1 MTDSHRSDP
10 ADQRR
15 REALDYH
22 ALPQPGKIATAIT
35 KPTETARDLALAYSP
50 GVAEPVR
57 EIAADPE
64 AAWRYTGRANTV
76 AVISDG
82 SAILGLGDLGPLAS
96 KPVMEGKAVL
106 FKRFADID
114 VIDLEVEA
122 EDPQAFIDTVRRLEP
137 SFGGI
142 NLEDISAPRCFEI
155 EAALS
160 EAMDIPVFHDDQH
173 GTAIIIAAG
182 LTNALRLQGK
192 RLEDTRLVLVGAGAA
207 GTATLNLLLDMGLKR
222 ENLLVVD
229 RPGVLHAGLEGLPEH
244 HRRFAAHTE
253 ARTLAD
259 ALVGADAFIG
269 VSAPNLLTPEMLAS
283 MAERPVVFALA
294 NPDPEILPELA
305 HEVRDDLVMATGRS
319 DYPNQVNNVLAFP
332 FIFRG
337 ALDCRARRI
346 TANMKI
352 ACVEALA
359 ALAREPVPASVLA
372 AYHLD
377 SMAFGPDYILPKPF
391 DPRLIERLPAA
402 VARAAEEDGV
412 ARTAYRPRTMPAAG
426 SA

>member
-1 MTDSHRSDP
+1 MTQRSD

-15 REALDYH
+15 QEALDYH
-22 ALPQPGKIATAIT
+22 AHPQPGKIATAIT

-57 EIAADPE
+57 AIAADPD
-64 AAWRYTGRANTV
+64 AAWQYTARGNLV

-96 KPVMEGKAVL
+96 KPVMEGKGVL

-114 VIDLEVEA
+114 VVDLEVEA
-122 EDPQAFIDTVRRLEP
+122 ENPQAFIDTVRRLEP

-142 NLEDISAPRCFEI
+142 NLEDIRAPRCFEI
-155 EAALS
+155 EGALV

-192 RLEDTRLVLVGAGAA
+192 RLEEAKLVLVGAGAA

-222 ENLLVVD
+222 ENLAVVD
-229 RPGVLHAGLEGLPEH
+229 RRGVLHEGLDDLAEH
-244 HRRFAAHTE
+244 HRRFAAQTD
-253 ARTLAD
+253 ARTLAEV
-259 ALVGADAFIG
+259 LVGADVFLG
-269 VSAPNLLTPEMLAS
+269 LSGPDLLDEQMLAS
-283 MAERPVVFALA
+283 MADRPVVFALA

-305 HEVRDDLVMATGRS
+305 HQVRDDLIMATGRS

-359 ALAREPVPASVLA
+359 ALAREDVPASVLE
-372 AYHLD
+372 AYDLD
-377 SMAFGPDYILPKPF
+377 AMTFGPEYILPKPF

-402 VARAAEEDGV
+402 VARAAEADGV
-412 ARTAYRPRTMPAAG
+412 ARTAYRPHPMPGAG
-426 SA
+426 

>member
-1 MTDSHRSDP
+1 MTQRPD
-10 ADQRR
+10 ADQQRLD
-15 REALDYH
+15 ALDYH
-22 ALPQPGKIATAIT
+22 AHPQPGKIATAIT

-57 EIAADPE
+57 AIAADPD
-64 AAWRYTGRANTV
+64 AAWQYTARGNLV

-96 KPVMEGKAVL
+96 KPVMEGKGVL

-114 VIDLEVEA
+114 VVDLEVEA

-155 EAALS
+155 EAALT

-207 GTATLNLLLDMGLKR
+207 GTATLNLLIDMGLKR

-229 RPGVLHAGLEGLPEH
+229 RTGVLHAGLEGLPEH
-244 HRRFAAHTE
+244 HRRFAARTE

-269 VSAPNLLTPEMLAS
+269 VSAPNLLTPEMLAG

-305 HEVRDDLVMATGRS
+305 HQVRDDLIMATGRS

-359 ALAREPVPASVLA
+359 ALAREAVPESVLR
-372 AYHLD
+372 AYELD
-377 SMAFGPDYILPKPF
+377 EMAFGPEYILPKPF

-402 VARAAEEDGV
+402 VAKAAEEDGV
-412 ARTAYRPRTMPAAG
+412 ARTAYQPHPIPGA
-426 SA
+426 

>member
-1 MTDSHRSDP
+1 MTQRPD
-10 ADQRR
+10 AEQRR
-15 REALDYH
+15 TEALDYH
-22 ALPQPGKIATAIT
+22 AKPQPGKIATAIT

-57 EIAADPE
+57 AIAADPD
-64 AAWRYTGRANTV
+64 AAWQYTARGNLV

-96 KPVMEGKAVL
+96 KPVMEGKGVL

-114 VIDLEVEA
+114 VVDLEVEA
-122 EDPQAFIDTVRRLEP
+122 ETPQAFIDTVRRLEP

-192 RLEDTRLVLVGAGAA
+192 RLDQAKLVLVGAGAA

-229 RPGVLHAGLEGLPEH
+229 RVGVLHEGIEDLPEH
-244 HRRFAAHTE
+244 HRRFAAKTE
-253 ARTLAD
+253 ARTLAE
-259 ALVGADAFIG
+259 ALVGADAFVG
-269 VSAPNLLTPEMLAS
+269 LSAPNLLSEEMLAS
-283 MAERPVVFALA
+283 MADKPAVFALA

-305 HEVRDDLVMATGRS
+305 HQVRDDLIMATGRS

-346 TANMKI
+346 TPNMKI

-359 ALAREPVPASVLA
+359 ALAREAVPESVLT
-372 AYHLD
+372 AYDLD
-377 SMAFGPDYILPKPF
+377 ALAFGPEYILPKPF
-391 DPRLIERLPAA
+391 DPRLIERLPGA
-402 VARAAEEDGV
+402 VAQAAADDGV
-412 ARTAYRPRTMPAAG
+412 ARTPYRPHSMPGAG
-426 SA
+426 SQ

>member
-1 MTDSHRSDP
+1 MTDPQRIT
-10 ADQRR
+10 AAEQRR

-35 KPTETARDLALAYSP
+35 KPTETASDLSLAYSP

-57 EIAADPE
+57 AIAADPE
-64 AAWRYTGRANTV
+64 AAWRYTGRGNTV

-114 VIDLEVEA
+114 VVDLEVEA
-122 EDPQAFIDTVRRLEP
+122 EDPQAFVDTVRRLEP

-155 EAALS
+155 EAALT

-182 LTNALRLQGK
+182 LSNALKLQGK
-192 RLEDTRLVLVGAGAA
+192 RLEEAKLVLVGAGAA
-207 GTATLNLLLDMGLKR
+207 GTATLDLLLDMGLKR
-222 ENLLVVD
+222 ENLAVVD
-229 RPGVLHAGLEGLPEH
+229 RRGVIHAGLEDLPEH
-244 HRRFAAHTE
+244 QRRFAAKSE
-253 ARTLAD
+253 ARTLAE
-259 ALVGADAFIG
+259 ALTGADVFIG
-269 VSAPNLLTPEMLAS
+269 VSAPDLLTPQMLAS

-294 NPDPEILPELA
+294 NPDPEIRPEVA
-305 HEVRDDLVMATGRS
+305 HEVRDDLVLATGRS

-359 ALAREPVPASVLA
+359 RLAREPVPASVLA
-372 AYHLD
+372 AYDLE
-377 SMAFGPDYILPKPF
+377 ALEFGAESILPKPF
-391 DPRLIERLPAA
+391 DPRLIERIPAA
-402 VARAAEEDGV
+402 VARAAEADGV
-412 ARTAYRPRTMPAAG
+412 ARTAYRPRMRPVAG

>member
-1 MTDSHRSDP
+1 MTQRSD

-15 REALDYH
+15 HEALDYH
-22 ALPQPGKIATAIT
+22 ANPQPGKIATAIT

-57 EIAADPE
+57 AIAADPD
-64 AAWRYTGRANTV
+64 AAWQYTARGNLV

-96 KPVMEGKAVL
+96 KPVMEGKGVL

-114 VIDLEVEA
+114 VVDLEVEA
-122 EDPQAFIDTVRRLEP
+122 ENPQAFIDTVRRLEP

-142 NLEDISAPRCFEI
+142 NLEDICAPRCFEI
-155 EAALS
+155 EAALT

-192 RLEDTRLVLVGAGAA
+192 RLEEARLVLVGAGAA

-229 RPGVLHAGLEGLPEH
+229 RVGVLHEGLDDLPKH
-244 HRRFAAHTE
+244 HRRFAAKTE

-259 ALVGADAFIG
+259 ALVGADAFVG
-269 VSAPNLLTPEMLAS
+269 LSAPNLLSEEMLAS
-283 MAERPVVFALA
+283 MAEKPVVFALA
-294 NPDPEILPELA
+294 NPDPEILPEVA
-305 HEVRDDLVMATGRS
+305 HQVRDDLIMATGRS

-346 TANMKI
+346 TPNMKI

-359 ALAREPVPASVLA
+359 ALAREAVLESVLK
-372 AYHLD
+372 AYDLD
-377 SMAFGPDYILPKPF
+377 AMGFGPDYILPKPF

-402 VARAAEEDGV
+402 VARAAEADGV
-412 ARTAYRPRTMPAAG
+412 ARTAYRPHPMPG
-426 SA
+426 VG

>member
-1 MTDSHRSDP
+1 MTDSDRST
-10 ADQRR
+10 AAEQRR

-22 ALPQPGKIATAIT
+22 ALPQPGKVATAIT
-35 KPTETARDLALAYSP
+35 KPTETARDLSLAYSP

-64 AAWRYTGRANTV
+64 AAWRYTGRGNTV

-82 SAILGLGDLGPLAS
+82 SAILGLGNLGPLAS
-96 KPVMEGKAVL
+96 KPVMEGKGVL

-114 VIDLEVEA
+114 VVDLEVEA
-122 EDPQAFIDTVRRLEP
+122 EDVPAFVDTVRRLEP

-182 LTNALRLQGK
+182 LTNALKLQGK
-192 RLEDTRLVLVGAGAA
+192 RLEDIRLVLVGAGAA

-229 RPGVLHAGLEGLPEH
+229 RPGVLHAGLDDLPAH
-244 HRRFAAHTE
+244 HRRFAARTE

-283 MAERPVVFALA
+283 MAARPVVFALA
-294 NPDPEILPELA
+294 NPDPEILPEVA

-337 ALDCRARRI
+337 ALDCRARQI

-372 AYHLD
+372 AYDLERLE
-377 SMAFGPDYILPKPF
+377 FGPESILPKPF
-391 DPRLIERLPAA
+391 DPRLIERIPAA

-412 ARTAYRPRTMPAAG
+412 ARTAYRPHTMPVAG